1 MAERAGG
8 GERFDVQPKHADETT
23 RLTRAAEQVCQ
34 RRAQHPYRQM
44 VGTL

>member
-23 RLTRAAEQVCQ
+23 TRLARAAEQVC
-34 RRAQHPYRQM
+34 
-44 VGTL
+44 